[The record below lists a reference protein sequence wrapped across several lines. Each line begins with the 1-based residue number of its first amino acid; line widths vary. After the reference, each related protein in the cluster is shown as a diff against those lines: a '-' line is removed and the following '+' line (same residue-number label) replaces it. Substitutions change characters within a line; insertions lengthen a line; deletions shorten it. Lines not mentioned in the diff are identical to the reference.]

1 MCGIAGIWN
10 SHSPELTK
18 TAVVRMN
25 SALAHR
31 GPDGEGVWKDRNES
45 LVLGHQR
52 LAIIDISARGKQPM
66 ASPDDRVI
74 VTYNGEVYNHR
85 ELRKELESEGVRFS
99 STSDTETI
107 AAAIA
112 TWGIEKSLPRF
123 VGMFAFAAWLPYE
136 KTLYL
141 VRDRFG
147 VKPLYYGLHP
157 EYGFVFG
164 SELKAFEAIGFT
176 SELNFIALNEYLK
189 YGYISAPRSIYQD
202 IWKLQPGTC
211 LCVQKK
217 HRGCHPNVLSVWRY
231 WALPETAQP
240 PYRKDFSGVLD
251 EFRSHLIESI
261 RLRLI
266 SDVPL
271 GAFLSGGVDSSL
283 VVAMMRT
290 VGSGVVRTFT
300 IGFSEPGWPDESG
313 RAEEIAQRLETDHT
327 TWIPSAEELRSVAEK
342 IPEIIDE
349 PLADSS
355 LIPTYLVSSLARRHV
370 TVSLSGDGGDEGFLG
385 YERYGASG
393 ALKRYRWLRWA
404 ATREMHALIKW
415 LGRNCP
421 HGTRVRLSRG
431 FRFLESLKDAESFY
445 DWAIGAVPHSH
456 LLRSEVRCDLQAAA
470 FRRVES
476 EHVTIASINRRDFS
490 RYLPDD
496 ILAKVDRASMAVGLE
511 AREPLLDH
519 RLIEAALQLPEDF
532 HYPRGGPS
540 KKILRDLLGDYL
552 PSHLIH
558 GPKRG
563 FGAPIYAWLAG
574 PLADWA
580 RRMASSRDE
589 LLDSVA
595 VDNLWFRWVNGQGS
609 ISDAELLWRVL
620 LLRAWCNSRPRPV
633 QPGRC
638 TFERQ
643 PVPLV

>member
-1 MCGIAGIWN
+1 
-10 SHSPELTK
+10 
-18 TAVVRMN
+18 MN

-31 GPDGEGVWKDRNES
+31 GPDGEGIWEDCNER
-45 LVLGHQR
+45 LVLGHRR
-52 LAIIDISARGKQPM
+52 LAVIDLSERGKQPM
-66 ASPDDRVI
+66 ASPDGRVI

-85 ELRKELESEGVRFS
+85 ELREELEKEGVRFS

-112 TWGIEKSLPRF
+112 NWGIEKSLPRF
-123 VGMFAFAAWLPYE
+123 VGMFAFAAWFPCE
-136 KTLYL
+136 KMLYL

-164 SELKAFEAIGFT
+164 SELRAFEAIEFT
-176 SELNFIALNEYLK
+176 SDVNSIALNEYLK
-189 YGYISAPRSIYQD
+189 YGYIAAPRSIYQD

-211 LCVQKK
+211 LRVQKDK
-217 HRGCHPNVLSVWRY
+217 NGQPNVFSVWRY
-231 WALPETAQP
+231 WALSETVQP
-240 PYRKDFSGVLD
+240 SYRKDFSAVID
-251 EFRSHLIESI
+251 EFRSYLTESI

-283 VVAMMRT
+283 VVAIMRT

-313 RAEEIAQRLETDHT
+313 RAEEIARRLETEHT
-327 TWIPSAEELRSVAEK
+327 TWVPSAEELRSVAEK
-342 IPEIIDE
+342 LPEIIDE

-385 YERYGASG
+385 YDRYGASG
-393 ALKRYRWLRWA
+393 ALKRYGWLRWA
-404 ATREMHALIKW
+404 APREMRALIRW
-415 LGRNCP
+415 FGRNSS
-421 HGTRVRLSRG
+421 HGASVRLSRG
-431 FRFLESLKDAESFY
+431 FRFLESLNDAESFY
-445 DWAIGAVPHSH
+445 DWAIGALPYAH
-456 LLRSEVRCDLQAAA
+456 LLRPEVRCDLRATA
-470 FRRVES
+470 FSRVES
-476 EHVTIASINRRDFS
+476 EQVNIASINRRDFS

-496 ILAKVDRASMAVGLE
+496 ILAKVDRATMAVGLE

-519 RLIEAALQLPEDF
+519 RLIEAALQLSQEF
-532 HYPRGGPS
+532 RYPRGGPS
-540 KKILRDLLGDYL
+540 KRLLRTLLGDYL
-552 PSHLIH
+552 PSHLVE

-563 FGAPIYAWLAG
+563 FAAPIHAWLAG

-580 RRMASSRDE
+580 KNMASHRDE
-589 LLDSVA
+589 LLDSGA
-595 VDNLWFRWVNGQGS
+595 ADNLWLRWVNGQRSMG
-609 ISDAELLWRVL
+609 DAELLWRIL

-633 QPGRC
+633 QASGC
-638 TFERQ
+638 TFERRRM
-643 PVPLV
+643 PVV

>member
-1 MCGIAGIWN
+1 MCGIAGLWSMI
-10 SHSPELTK
+10 PRQEALA
-18 TAVVRMN
+18 AVNNMV
-25 SALAHR
+25 SALRHR
-31 GPDGEGVWKDRNES
+31 GPDGEGVWSDAHES
-45 LVLGHQR
+45 LVLGHRR
-52 LAIIDISARGKQPM
+52 LAILDLSALGRQPM
-66 ASPDDRVI
+66 ASPDGRVI
-74 VTYNGEVYNHR
+74 VTYNGEVYNHH
-85 ELRKELESEGVRFS
+85 ELRDELEKEGMRFS

-107 AAAIA
+107 AAAISI
-112 TWGIEKSLPRF
+112 WGLKKSLERF
-123 VGMFAFAAWLPYE
+123 VGMFAFAAWFPFE

-141 VRDRFG
+141 ARDRFG

-164 SELKAFEAIGFT
+164 SELKAFEAIEFT
-176 SELNFIALNEYLK
+176 LEVNSIALNEYLR
-189 YGYISAPRSIYQD
+189 YGYISAPRSIYQG

-211 LCVQKK
+211 LRVQKHK
-217 HRGCHPNVLSVWRY
+217 NGQPDMLSVWRY
-231 WALPETAQP
+231 WALPATVQP
-240 PYRKDFSGVLD
+240 SYRKNFSAVLD
-251 EFRSHLIESI
+251 EFRSHLTDSV

-313 RAEEIAQRLETDHT
+313 RAEEIARRLETEHT
-327 TWIPSAEELRSVAEK
+327 SWIPCTEELRSVAEK

-385 YERYGASG
+385 YERYRASR
-393 ALKRYRWLRWA
+393 ALKRYGCLRWA
-404 ATREMHALIKW
+404 ATRKMCSLIGW
-415 LGRNCP
+415 IGRNSSQSAN
-421 HGTRVRLSRG
+421 VRLSRG
-431 FRFLESLKDAESFY
+431 FRFLESLNDAESFY
-445 DWAIGAVPHSH
+445 DWAVGALASSH
-456 LLRSEVRCDLQAAA
+456 LLRPEVRCDLQATA

-476 EHVTIASINRRDFS
+476 EQVSIASINRRDFS

-519 RLIEAALQLPEDF
+519 RLIEAARQLPQEF

-540 KKILRDLLGDYL
+540 KKILRALLGSYL
-552 PSHLIH
+552 PSHLIQ

-563 FGAPIYAWLAG
+563 FGAPIQAWLAG
-574 PLADWA
+574 PFEDWA
-580 RRMASSRDE
+580 RRQATERDE

-595 VDNLWFRWVNGQGS
+595 VDNLWLRWVNGQQNMG
-609 ISDAELLWRVL
+609 DAELLWRVL
-620 LLRAWCNSRPRPV
+620 LFRAWCSSRPRLV
-633 QPGRC
+633 QASGC
-638 TFERQ
+638 TFEQQ